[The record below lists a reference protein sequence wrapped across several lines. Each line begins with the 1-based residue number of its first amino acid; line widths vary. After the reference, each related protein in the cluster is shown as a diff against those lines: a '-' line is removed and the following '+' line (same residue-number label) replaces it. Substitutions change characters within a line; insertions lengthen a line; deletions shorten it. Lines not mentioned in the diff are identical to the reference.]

1 MFKTTLLQNSKIQYL
16 ILILLTLF
24 SLAGYLLLSSTQHGP
39 GFPLDDSWI
48 HQAYARNLAQLGEWA
63 FIPGQPSAGSTSPLW
78 SALLS
83 IGYLLKLAPYTFTFF
98 LGWLVLLGISLLG
111 MSLFNHLLP
120 NHLLWSLTAGLFL
133 ALEWHLVWAAASGM
147 ETLLFS
153 LLALAVLALLI
164 SASSQKIPPPF
175 RGGQG
180 GGILHRQG
188 GAGGDSSNNLPTSL
202 GGGEGGVSFTDKDGP
217 VEASSILDSP
227 PLTKGGLGGDS
238 SNNLPLPLREGK
250 GGVFLTI
257 GLLIALSVWLRP
269 DGLTLLAPAL
279 LVAMFIHPNWPS
291 RLRSCL
297 YLFLGFAA
305 LFLPYLLF
313 NQAIAGAVW
322 PNTFYAKQ
330 AEYAVLRQL
339 PLWQRLLD
347 QALQP
352 LIGAGALLLPGFVCL
367 CLQAL
372 KKRSWAL
379 ITAVLWLLGYLGM
392 YALRLPVT
400 YQHGRYVMPAMP
412 VYFLLGLV
420 GLALLLD
427 LRSANF
433 IHRILSRAWAV
444 SLVLVLLSFWWLGA
458 NTYARDVGV
467 IQTEMVAI
475 SHWVNANTHPHNL
488 IAAHDIGALGYF
500 AGRPL
505 LDLAGLVSP
514 EVIPFIRDEGALAD
528 YLDQQGAD
536 YLVTFPG
543 WYPQLTAQAE
553 LIYQTDGEISPALG
567 YENMAVYRWPAER

>member
-1 MFKTTLLQNSKIQYL
+1 MFKTTLLQNPKIQYL
-16 ILILLTLF
+16 TLILVTIL
-24 SLAGYLLLSSTQHGP
+24 SIAGYLLLSSTQHGP

-48 HQAYARNLAQLGEWA
+48 HQAYARNLAHLGEWA

-83 IGYLLKLAPYTFTFF
+83 IGYLLNLAPFTFTYF

-120 NHLLWSLTAGLFL
+120 NRPLWSLTAGLFL

-147 ETLLFS
+147 ETLLFA

-180 GGILHRQG
+180 GGILHSQG
-188 GAGGDSSNNLPTSL
+188 GSGGDSSKILPLPL
-202 GGGEGGVSFTDKDGP
+202 GGGKGGVFITSKGGQL
-217 VEASSILDSP
+217 EASSILDSP

-238 SNNLPLPLREGK
+238 SNNLPLPLGGGK

-279 LVAMFIHPNWPS
+279 LVAAFIHSNWPS
-291 RLRSCL
+291 RLRACFL
-297 YLFLGFAA
+297 LLLGFAA

-313 NQAIAGAVW
+313 NHSIAGAIW

-339 PLWQRLLD
+339 PIWQRLLD
-347 QALQP
+347 QALLP
-352 LIGAGALLLPGFVCL
+352 LVGAGALLLPGFVYL

-379 ITAVLWLLGYLGM
+379 IAAVLWFLGYLGI
-392 YALRLPVT
+392 YALRLPVN

-412 VYFLLGLV
+412 AYFLLGLA
-420 GLALLLD
+420 GLVLLLD

-444 SLVLVLLSFWWLGA
+444 SLVLVLLSFWWLGSNA
-458 NTYARDVGV
+458 YARDVSV
-467 IQTEMVAI
+467 IETEMVAV
-475 SHWVNANTHPHNL
+475 SHWVNTNTHPHDL

-500 AGRPL
+500 ARRPL

-514 EVIPFIRDEGALAD
+514 EVIPFIRDEDALAD
-528 YLDQQGAD
+528 YLHTQGAV

-543 WYPQLTAQAE
+543 WYPHLTAQAE